1 MYCCL
6 LLKGMIGEL
15 KQSPLQGAESMV
27 FMVFY
32 LFVQR
37 KIFSHRFL
45 KGTGTVFVCYL
56 ILRLQAS

>member
-1 MYCCL
+1 
-6 LLKGMIGEL
+6 MIGEL
-15 KQSPLQGAESMV
+15 KQSPLQGAESMCLWC
-27 FMVFY
+27 FIY

-37 KIFSHRFL
+37 KIFAHRFL

>member
-1 MYCCL
+1 
-6 LLKGMIGEL
+6 MIGEL

-37 KIFSHRFL
+37 KIFAHRFL

>member
-1 MYCCL
+1 
-6 LLKGMIGEL
+6 MIGEL